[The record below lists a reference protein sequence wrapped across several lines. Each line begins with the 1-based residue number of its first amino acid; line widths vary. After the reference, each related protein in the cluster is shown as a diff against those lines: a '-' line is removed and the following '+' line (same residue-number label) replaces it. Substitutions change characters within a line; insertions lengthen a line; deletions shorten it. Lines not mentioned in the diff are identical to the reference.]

1 MGEAILTNVF
11 LDTNVLINDFF
22 YRYKQRK
29 ESKYSSMAIQFLKAN
44 PKITLYIASFSLIQ
58 LISTLDK
65 AKVPKND
72 INLEVSRIISRYK
85 LIDLTAN
92 DFQKALSIESKD
104 TEDAIQY
111 TLCRKVRCFYIVT
124 ENIKDFNLF
133 KFVTTIKPKHI
144 RKIIV

>member
-22 YRYKQRK
+22 YRYKQKK
-29 ESKYSSMAIQFLKAN
+29 ESRYSSIAIQFLKAN

-58 LISTLDK
+58 LVSTLDK
-65 AKVPKND
+65 AKVSKTD
-72 INLEVSRIISRYK
+72 IAIELKRIISRYK
-85 LIDLTAN
+85 LVDLTAN
-92 DFQKALSIESKD
+92 DFQKALDIDYKD

-124 ENIKDFNLF
+124 ENIKDFRVCLG
-133 KFVTTIKPKHI
+133 
-144 RKIIV
+144 IIFY

>member
-22 YRYKQRK
+22 YRYKQKK
-29 ESKYSSMAIQFLKAN
+29 ESKYSSIAIQFLKAN

-58 LISTLDK
+58 LVSTLDK
-65 AKVPKND
+65 AKVSKTD
-72 INLEVSRIISRYK
+72 IAIELKRIISRYK
-85 LIDLTAN
+85 LVDLTAN
-92 DFQKALSIESKD
+92 DFQKALGIDYKD

-124 ENIKDFNLF
+124 ENIKDFSLF

-144 RKIIV
+144 RKIII

>member
-22 YRYKQRK
+22 YRYKQKK
-29 ESKYSSMAIQFLKAN
+29 ESRYSSIAIQFLKAN

-58 LISTLDK
+58 LVSTLDK
-65 AKVPKND
+65 AKVSKTD
-72 INLEVSRIISRYK
+72 IAIELKRIISRYK
-85 LIDLTAN
+85 LVDLTAN
-92 DFQKALSIESKD
+92 DFQKALAIDYKD

-124 ENIKDFNLF
+124 ENIKDFSLF

-144 RKIIV
+144 RKIII

>member
-65 AKVPKND
+65 AKVSKND

>member
-22 YRYKQRK
+22 YRYKQKK
-29 ESKYSSMAIQFLKAN
+29 ESRYSSIAIQFLKAN

-58 LISTLDK
+58 LVSTLDK
-65 AKVPKND
+65 AKVSKTD
-72 INLEVSRIISRYK
+72 IAIELKRIISRYK
-85 LIDLTAN
+85 LVDLTAS
-92 DFQKALSIESKD
+92 DFQKALAIDYKD

-124 ENIKDFNLF
+124 ENIKDFSLF

-144 RKIIV
+144 RKIII